1 MADQG
6 EKLPDTSLTGSRGR
20 GMEGVSKV
28 AYFETTQFMIL
39 MGFPSKPWYSFFTW
53 MFLILSICNQVL
65 NMVAD
70 WQHAGDVAE
79 IGVVLSAKD
88 LYQDMR

>member
-1 MADQG
+1 
-6 EKLPDTSLTGSRGR
+6 
-20 GMEGVSKV
+20 
-28 AYFETTQFMIL
+28 
-39 MGFPSKPWYSFFTW
+39 